1 MFLFSVLC
9 FVSFRTSTFCCET
22 PWPGCCL
29 GTNCNFSVW
38 SNRKSPTSYFLEE
51 RGESGMSL
59 VCCFN
64 QQRWMLDIK
73 KNNILFSHTTVT
85 SRELKNF
92 LSVVENLAMRE
103 KTKFPSFF
111 AFSKQFPFLV
121 LTHRL
126 VHIII
131 IVLLY
136 KIYLYYQFN
145 YIKKVFLNITQLV
158 FFLLFR
164 YLYILKEL

>member
-9 FVSFRTSTFCCET
+9 FISFRTSAFCCET

-38 SNRKSPTSYFLEE
+38 SNWKSPTSYFLEE

-73 KNNILFSHTTVT
+73 KNNILFSHTAVT
-85 SRELKNF
+85 LRELKNF

-121 LTHRL
+121 LVHRL

-131 IVLLY
+131 TILLY
-136 KIYLYYQFN
+136 RIYLYYQFSH
-145 YIKKVFLNITQLV
+145 IKKRLSKHNSIS

-164 YLYILKEL
+164 YLSVYIY